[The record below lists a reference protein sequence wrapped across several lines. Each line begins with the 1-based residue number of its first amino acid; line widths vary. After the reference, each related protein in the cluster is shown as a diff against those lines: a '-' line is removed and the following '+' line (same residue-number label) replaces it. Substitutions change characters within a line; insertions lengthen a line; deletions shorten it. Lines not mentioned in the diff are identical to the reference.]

1 MCGIIAAATEK
12 SVGKLL
18 VQGLYKMEYR
28 GYDSAGVALHQIDDI
43 AHLRSLGKVKK
54 LESKMAKE
62 KPKGKIG
69 IAHTRWATHGKPSE
83 ENAHPHVSNNRVF
96 IVHNGII
103 ENYVAL
109 KEQLIKKGY
118 QFNSQTDSE
127 LIAHQLDFFLNQG
140 SEMLEAMSLLKEKLE
155 GAYAVAAIDLKNE
168 SHFYL
173 MRNKSPLL
181 LGQSDSGMFAA
192 SDPLALA
199 DLTSEF
205 IFLEDGD
212 VAEVSAKEYKILDK
226 NQKRA
231 IRKITTIDVSSEAM
245 GKNGYRHFMEKE
257 IYEQPTAILNTLDGR
272 IGGEDVLENI
282 FGEGSNELLSKVE
295 RIQIVAAG
303 TSLHAG
309 RVAANW
315 FSAIA
320 NLPTQIDYASE
331 YRYKNPYVDKNTLF
345 LTISQSGETA
355 DTLGALRYAKE
366 RSYLGSLTICNVP
379 TSSLARESDFV
390 LLTNAG
396 PEIGVASTKAFTTQL
411 TALMLL
417 SLSLAKARNLNPRLR
432 GRVVSALRA
441 LPEKI
446 NESLELKP
454 KIIKIA
460 KEIAKKDNALFLGR
474 GIFYPIAKEGSL
486 KLKEISYIHAE
497 AYPAGEL
504 KHGPLALID
513 KNMPVIALAPE
524 NELAEKLISNLEEV
538 KARGGK
544 LYVVG
549 NAAGNMKLKAKNLI
563 NLPECDFLLT
573 PILYTVPLQ
582 ILSYEV
588 ALLRGTDIDQPRNL
602 AKSVTVEWRI
612 KLSFELTFTL
622 HHSNNDL
629 IFETNRLT
637 DRQLMLFKSSRILTM
652 TNWSLKITKV

>member
-28 GYDSAGVALHQIDDI
+28 GYDSAGVALHQIEDI

-83 ENAHPHVSNNRVF
+83 ENAHPHASNNRVF

-127 LIAHQLDFFLNQG
+127 LIAHQLDLFLSRG
-140 SEMLEAMSLLKEKLE
+140 SEMLEAMSQLKEKLE
-155 GAYAVAAIDLKNE
+155 GAYAVAAIDLQNE

-199 DLTSEF
+199 DLTNEF

-212 VAEVSAKEYKILDK
+212 VAEVSARDYKILDK

-320 NLPTQIDYASE
+320 SLPTQIDYASE
-331 YRYKNPYVDKNTLF
+331 YRYKNPYVDKNTLL

-366 RSYLGSLTICNVP
+366 RNYLGSLTICNVP

-417 SLSLAKARNLNPRLR
+417 TLSLAKARNLNPRLR
-432 GRVVSALRA
+432 GRVVGALRA

-446 NESLELKP
+446 AKSLELKP

-544 LYVVG
+544 LFVVG

-602 AKSVTVEWRI
+602 AKSVTVE
-612 KLSFELTFTL
+612 
-622 HHSNNDL
+622 
-629 IFETNRLT
+629 
-637 DRQLMLFKSSRILTM
+637 
-652 TNWSLKITKV
+652 

>member
-28 GYDSAGVALHQIDDI
+28 GYDSAGVALHQTDDI

-54 LESKMAKE
+54 LESKMVKE

-83 ENAHPHVSNNRVF
+83 ENAHPHVSNDRVF

-140 SEMLEAMSLLKEKLE
+140 NEMLEAMSLLKEKLE

-168 SHFYL
+168 SHFYV

-199 DLTSEF
+199 DLTNEF

-212 VAEVSAKEYKILDK
+212 VAEVSSKEYKILDK

-282 FGEGSNELLSKVE
+282 FGEGSNELLSKAE

-331 YRYKNPYVDKNTLF
+331 YRYKNPYVDKNTLL

-366 RSYLGSLTICNVP
+366 RDYLGSLTICNVP

-417 SLSLAKARNLNPRLR
+417 TLSLAKARNLNPRLR
-432 GRVVSALRA
+432 GRVVGALRA
-441 LPEKI
+441 LPEI
-446 NESLELKP
+446 ISESLELKP

-513 KNMPVIALAPE
+513 KDMPVIALAPE

-544 LYVVG
+544 LFVVG
-549 NAAGNMKLKAKNLI
+549 NAAGNMKLKQKNLI
-563 NLPECDFLLT
+563 NLPECDFLLS

-602 AKSVTVEWRI
+602 AKSVTVE
-612 KLSFELTFTL
+612 
-622 HHSNNDL
+622 
-629 IFETNRLT
+629 
-637 DRQLMLFKSSRILTM
+637 
-652 TNWSLKITKV
+652 